1 MFLHNLLNVL
11 VQIANKMGL
20 RKNYSADNIWH
31 CQSDIS
37 VTLIRRVSGS
47 SHRHGGRY
55 EYTALEA
62 DSMAQERLELERKAR
77 ERAQHACQHYLRS
90 CSRYTL
96 LYHLNDIGTSHHLST
111 TRFALGPPG
120 KKVPVISSAG
130 KWISWHIM
138 GHTVACYATKPEGR
152 GFDTR

>member
-1 MFLHNLLNVL
+1 MFLHSLQNVL

-20 RKNYSADNIWH
+20 QKNYRADNISH

-37 VTLIRRVSGS
+37 VTFIRCVSGS

-96 LYHLNDIGTSHHLST
+96 LYHLNDIGMSRHGVISLST
-111 TRFALGPPG
+111 TRFALSLPEKQFLNFPG
-120 KKVPVISSAG
+120 RKVNFVTFLPTEGASS
-130 KWISWHIM
+130 
-138 GHTVACYATKPEGR
+138 R
-152 GFDTR
+152 DTR